1 MRWDLFQ
8 PGIEPRI
15 SRSSICKLPT
25 MITTRLF
32 ELRDEAERLRL
43 DLLALKE
50 REQASYQPTLQEEID
65 AISDSLT
72 KSRVP
77 EYFKVA
83 VVGQFKTGKSSF
95 VNRLA
100 EERLAGV
107 ETNPETAAITLF
119 RYGETPR
126 AVVRLLTSEE
136 WTRMTELFEEAP
148 QNPEAYR
155 VSGLHAFNEDM
166 AKRKNSQGDP
176 IPFDSIDPDKLATE
190 WITNEGREYEIACEN
205 WGTKDGKQAF
215 RKEIRQFTS
224 TREPYHYFVKEIIVY
239 APVPILKDHVELI
252 DTPGLNDTQLYR
264 GQLTED
270 LLKDVDAIL
279 FLTQSGASFSQ
290 FDKEF
295 LVRQLRKKR
304 LRHVRLI
311 VTQVDGTFEK
321 ARMDA
326 AEEDEDPP
334 TFGEVKAK
342 EESRLRSEIRRT
354 LDELLQ
360 DNQLNEEDGYYYIEQ
375 LDSLRVHFTSAKWHA
390 DGDLERAGIEEV
402 RDALFE
408 VLSENYRLTQMVE
421 GLEGSLAHARK
432 RLRDFFRER
441 QDLIHRDFDPA
452 TVRASI
458 QEIGGKLSELLNRF
472 GGGVKELSDAHGGDQ
487 EALTDLIEANL
498 ARMSLLAGQVLSE
511 YEKSDI
517 GRHWRSRRAG
527 YWGYLNDLGGKV
539 ADKVFPVMETM
550 LSRQLK
556 EFDTFHGCVEN
567 AMSGLEQEIVGLERE
582 SAIDGLPAINFAPAR
597 EKFLTDYLTNLERQL
612 AAEKDAI
619 IQLLDQFATS
629 ELKGKLSEARVEV
642 MDILGT
648 GTTKRQASA
657 VEDFYDN
664 ISSSL
669 SEALVSFAKKRFESY
684 STLLKQ
690 SASSLF
696 PKLRASIEATLAAR
710 SNAIEERIQMQTEQ
724 AREQLQEYLELGL
737 GVLEGC
743 SITRPQVEPLSGQNT
758 ELKEIELKIEEDE
771 VGHSYESLF
780 GAYLT
785 EATAV
790 EIDEPYLG
798 RPYQLENLQRFCELV
813 ARSGTVVTVSL
824 QTGVLSDPD
833 ERDESDFRLEDL
845 RRLLEEKEIS
855 LTWRRSSGH
864 HNRQITTDNG
874 WTILSDRGL
883 DLYKRPDSR
892 NDFGRHDLAFRKCK
906 PTKIHIR
913 RSL

>member
-1 MRWDLFQ
+1 
-8 PGIEPRI
+8 
-15 SRSSICKLPT
+15 
-25 MITTRLF
+25 MITTKLF
-32 ELRDEAERLRL
+32 ELRDKAERLRQ

-50 REQASYQPTLQEEID
+50 QEQPSYQSTLQAEID
-65 AISDSLT
+65 ALSDALS

-119 RYGETPR
+119 RYGTSPR
-126 AVVRLLTSEE
+126 AVVRLLSSDE
-136 WTRMTELFEEAP
+136 WTRMMELFDEAP

-155 VSGLHAFNEDM
+155 VAGLHAFNEDM
-166 AKRKNSQGDP
+166 AKRKNARGEQVLFEP
-176 IPFDSIDPDKLATE
+176 IDPVKLAAE
-190 WITNEGREYEIACEN
+190 WITPEGREYEIPCEN
-205 WGTKDGKQAF
+205 WVTKEGKQAF
-215 RKEIRQFTS
+215 RKAIRQFTS
-224 TREPYHYFVKEIIVY
+224 TREPLHYFVKEIVVY

-270 LLKDVDAIL
+270 LLKEVDAIL

-311 VTQVDGTFEK
+311 VTQVDSTFEK
-321 ARMDA
+321 ARSDA

-375 LDSLRVHFTSAKWHA
+375 LDSLTVHFTSAKWHA
-390 DGDLERAGIEEV
+390 EGDRERAGIEEV
-402 RDALFE
+402 REALFE

-421 GLEGSLAHARK
+421 GLEQSLSSGAR

-441 QDLIHRDFDPA
+441 QELIRQDFDPA

-458 QEIGGKLSELLNRF
+458 QSIGGQLSALLNRF
-472 GGGVKELSDAHGGDQ
+472 GDSVRDLSESHSGDQ
-487 EALTDLIEANL
+487 KALSELIHANL
-498 ARMSLLAGQVLSE
+498 ARMSLLAGQVLAE
-511 YEKSDI
+511 FEKSDI

-527 YWGYLNDLGGKV
+527 YWGYLTDLGGKV
-539 ADKVFPVMETM
+539 ADKVFPVMEAM
-550 LSRQLK
+550 LNRQLK
-556 EFDTFHGCVEN
+556 EFGKFHGSVEE
-567 AMSGLEQEIVGLERE
+567 AMSGLEQEILGIERE
-582 SAIDGLPAINFAPAR
+582 SAIEGLPEIKFAAAR
-597 EKFLTDYLTNLERQL
+597 EKFLTDYLNDLEKQL
-612 AAEKDAI
+612 AVEKDAI
-619 IQLLDQFATS
+619 IQLLDEFATS
-629 ELKGKLSEARVEV
+629 ELKEKLSEARTEV
-642 MDILGT
+642 SDIKGS
-648 GTTKRQASA
+648 GTTNRQSSA
-657 VEDFYDN
+657 VGDFYDN

-669 SEALVSFAKKRFESY
+669 TSALESFGKKRFEAY
-684 STLLKQ
+684 ANLLNQ
-690 SASSLF
+690 SANGLF
-696 PKLRASIEATLAAR
+696 PKLRASIEATLSAR
-710 SNAIEERIQMQTEQ
+710 SNAIEERIHLHTGQ
-724 AREQLQEYLELGL
+724 AKQQLQDYLRTGL
-737 GVLEGC
+737 DILDGKSLTQQKDIIARSLE
-743 SITRPQVEPLSGQNT
+743 N
-758 ELKEIELKIEEDE
+758 LKEVEFQIQDNET
-771 VGHSYESLF
+771 GHSYEGLF
-780 GAYLT
+780 GSYFS
-785 EATAV
+785 EAEFI

-798 RPYQLENLQRFCELV
+798 RPYQLDNFQRFCEFLTRV
-813 ARSGTVVTVSL
+813 GSIKSINLRTSIL
-824 QTGVLSDPD
+824 PD
-833 ERDESDFRLEDL
+833 SNEQDESNGRLEDL
-845 RRLLEEKEIS
+845 KRLLEERKIS
-855 LTWRRSSGH
+855 FTWNRHSGQ
-864 HNRQITTDNG
+864 HNRQIKTSHG

-883 DLYKRPDSR
+883 DLYKRPESR

-913 RSL
+913 RSI

>member
-1 MRWDLFQ
+1 
-8 PGIEPRI
+8 
-15 SRSSICKLPT
+15 
-25 MITTRLF
+25 MITTKLF
-32 ELRDEAERLRL
+32 ELRDEAERFRL
-43 DLLALKE
+43 DLMALKE

-65 AISDSLT
+65 AISESLR

-77 EYFKVA
+77 DYFKVA

-119 RYGETPR
+119 RFGDKPR
-126 AVVRLLTSEE
+126 AVVKLLTAEE
-136 WTRMTELFEEAP
+136 WTRMTELYEEAP

-155 VSGLHAFNEDM
+155 VAGLHAFNEDM

-176 IPFDSIDPDKLATE
+176 IPFDPIDPDKLATE
-190 WITNEGREYEIACEN
+190 WITNEGREYEIACED
-205 WGTKDGKQAF
+205 WGTKEGKQAF

-375 LDSLRVHFTSAKWHA
+375 LDSLKVHFTSAKWHA
-390 DGDLERAGIEEV
+390 EGDRERAGIEEV

-421 GLEGSLAHARK
+421 DLEGSLAHARK

-441 QDLIHRDFDPA
+441 QDLIHQDFDPA

-458 QEIGGKLSELLNRF
+458 QEISGKLATLLNRF
-472 GGGVKELSDAHGGDQ
+472 GEGVKELSESHAGDQ
-487 EALTDLIEANL
+487 EALEELIEANL
-498 ARMSLLAGQVLSE
+498 ARMSLLANQVLTE

-527 YWGYLNDLGGKV
+527 NWGYLKDLGGKV

-550 LSRQLK
+550 LNRQLK
-556 EFDTFHGCVEN
+556 EFGTFHGCVED

-582 SAIDGLPAINFAPAR
+582 SAIGGLPAINFASAR
-597 EKFLTDYLTNLERQL
+597 EKFLTDYLTNLEKQL

-619 IQLLDQFATS
+619 IQLLDEFATS
-629 ELKGKLSEARVEV
+629 ELKGQLSVARTEV
-642 MDILGT
+642 KDIMGS
-648 GTTKRQASA
+648 GTTRRQATA
-657 VEDFYDN
+657 VEDFYDS
-664 ISSSL
+664 ISTSL
-669 SEALVSFAKKRFESY
+669 SSALVSFAKKRFGSY
-684 STLLKQ
+684 AALLKQ
-690 SASSLF
+690 SANGLF

-710 SNAIEERIQMQTEQ
+710 SNAIEENIHLQTGQ
-724 AREQLQEYLELGL
+724 ARNQLQEYLDSGL
-737 GVLEGC
+737 GILDGK
-743 SITRPQVEPLSGQNT
+743 SITRPRVDQLPEPGA
-758 ELKEIELKIEEDE
+758 ELREIEFKIEEDE
-771 VGHSYESLF
+771 TGHSYESLF
-780 GAYLT
+780 GAYLCGA
-785 EATAV
+785 ATV
-790 EIDEPYLG
+790 NIDEPYLG
-798 RPYQLENLQRFCELV
+798 RSYQLENFQRFCELV
-813 ARSGTVVTVSL
+813 ARSGKIRAVAL
-824 QTGVLSDPD
+824 QTGVLSDPN
-833 ERDESDFRLEDL
+833 EQDESDARLEDL

-855 LTWRRSSGH
+855 FTWRRSSGH
-864 HNRQITTDNG
+864 HNRQIKTDHG

-883 DLYKRPDSR
+883 DIYKKPDGR
-892 NDFGRHDLAFRKCK
+892 NDFGRHDLGFRRCK